1 MAAMSNINGLG
12 TENLQ
17 LKHLF
22 LVGENDDFLQMS
34 IFPWANPVVFF
45 TIRQAQ
51 AKFQAPPL
59 GTCFGTNGLQ
69 TLEPETPLWVRAE
82 EEKSGA
88 AAKGA
93 EEK

>member
-1 MAAMSNINGLG
+1 
-12 TENLQ
+12 
-17 LKHLF
+17 
-22 LVGENDDFLQMS
+22 
-34 IFPWANPVVFF
+34 VVFF
-45 TIRQAQ
+45 YHTPSPSQVPS
-51 AKFQAPPL
+51 PPL

>member
-1 MAAMSNINGLG
+1 MISCRCPFSLEPI
-12 TENLQ
+12 Q
-17 LKHLF
+17 WFF
-22 LVGENDDFLQMS
+22 L
-34 IFPWANPVVFF
+34 PY
-45 TIRQAQ
+45 
-51 AKFQAPPL
+51 AKPKPSSKPPPL